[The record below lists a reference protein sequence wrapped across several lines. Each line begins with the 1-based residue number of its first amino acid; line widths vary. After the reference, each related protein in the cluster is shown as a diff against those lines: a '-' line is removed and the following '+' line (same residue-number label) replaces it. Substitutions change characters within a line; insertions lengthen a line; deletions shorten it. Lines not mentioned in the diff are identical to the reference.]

1 MLYLP
6 DSNALITSLRGG
18 GLESLRM
25 GLEARYPSEVRNQAE
40 ARQWL
45 ERWFERG
52 FRNGCLVGT
61 EELFEE
67 VGRKHDP
74 ASLLLRRLKSCGLI
88 RILPPKPETFEHLA
102 LIEQFVRRRFDA
114 HQADDFLKSS
124 DPMFIA
130 LAKTHGA
137 TLITLESH
145 GVPQYD
151 RARGRIGGR
160 PRMPYVAWVFD
171 VRCISLYQ
179 ALQEI
184 TC

>member
-25 GLEARYPSEVRNQAE
+25 GLEARYPSEVRNQTE

-61 EELFEE
+61 DELLEE

-74 ASLLLRRLKSCGLI
+74 ASLLLRRHS
-88 RILPPKPETFEHLA
+88 EA
-102 LIEQFVRRRFDA
+102 A
-114 HQADDFLKSS
+114 
-124 DPMFIA
+124 
-130 LAKTHGA
+130 
-137 TLITLESH
+137 
-145 GVPQYD
+145 
-151 RARGRIGGR
+151 
-160 PRMPYVAWVFD
+160 
-171 VRCISLYQ
+171 
-179 ALQEI
+179 
-184 TC
+184 